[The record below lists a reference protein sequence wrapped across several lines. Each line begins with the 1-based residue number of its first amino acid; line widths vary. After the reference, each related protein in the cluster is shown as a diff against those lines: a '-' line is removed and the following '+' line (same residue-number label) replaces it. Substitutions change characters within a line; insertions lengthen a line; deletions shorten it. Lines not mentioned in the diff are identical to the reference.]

1 MYLVNFYGSS
11 IQYESERKYEKY
23 LTSQEDLKP
32 RSRDVVFQIAG
43 FLKRKS
49 FLLQLNFENKILKK
63 SKFVVYCEIKEK
75 YEPDANMAHYFLG
88 VTNAY
93 DSQIADDINFMLA
106 KKNIEHEN
114 QNFIEFLHDV
124 QEIYL
129 KKLLP
134 ILNSFGDIEELKQNI
149 KHQVEYVT

>member
-1 MYLVNFYGSS
+1 MHLVNFYGSCDS
-11 IQYESERKYEKY
+11 QQKYEKY
-23 LTSQEDLKP
+23 LTSREDLTVSSKN
-32 RSRDVVFQIAG
+32 VVFLIAG
-43 FLKRKS
+43 FFKKKS
-49 FLLQLNFENKILKK
+49 FLLQLNFKNKILKK
-63 SKFVVYCEIKEK
+63 SEFVVYCEIKEK
-75 YEPDANMAHYFLG
+75 YEPDANMAYYFLG

>member
-1 MYLVNFYGSS
+1 MHLVNFYGSCDL
-11 IQYESERKYEKY
+11 QQKYEKY
-23 LTSQEDLKP
+23 LTSREDLKV
-32 RSRDVVFQIAG
+32 SSKNVVFLIAG
-43 FLKRKS
+43 FFKKKS
-49 FLLQLNFENKILKK
+49 FLLQLNFKNKILKK
-63 SKFVVYCEIKEK
+63 SEFVVYCEIKEK
-75 YEPDANMAHYFLG
+75 YEPDANMAYYFLG

>member
-1 MYLVNFYGSS
+1 MHLVNFYGSCDS
-11 IQYESERKYEKY
+11 QQKYEKY
-23 LTSQEDLKP
+23 LTSRKDLTVSSKN
-32 RSRDVVFQIAG
+32 VVFMIAG
-43 FLKRKS
+43 FLKKKS

-88 VTNAY
+88 ITNAY
-93 DSQIADDINFMLA
+93 DSQIAADINFMLA

-149 KHQVEYVT
+149 KHQVEYVS

>member
-1 MYLVNFYGSS
+1 MHLVNFYGLCDS
-11 IQYESERKYEKY
+11 QQKYEKY
-23 LTSQEDLKP
+23 LTSREDLKV
-32 RSRDVVFQIAG
+32 SSKNVVFLIAG
-43 FLKRKS
+43 FLKKKS
-49 FLLQLNFENKILKK
+49 FLLQLNFKNKILKK
-63 SKFVVYCEIKEK
+63 SEFVVYCEIKEK

>member
-1 MYLVNFYGSS
+1 MHLVNFYGLCDS
-11 IQYESERKYEKY
+11 QQKYEKY
-23 LTSQEDLKP
+23 LTSRKDLIVSSKN
-32 RSRDVVFQIAG
+32 VVFLIAG

-63 SKFVVYCEIKEK
+63 SKFVVYCETKEK

>member
-1 MYLVNFYGSS
+1 MHLVNFYGLCDS
-11 IQYESERKYEKY
+11 QQKYEKY
-23 LTSQEDLKP
+23 LTSRKDLIVSSKN
-32 RSRDVVFQIAG
+32 VVFLIAG

-93 DSQIADDINFMLA
+93 DSQIAADINFMLA

>member
-1 MYLVNFYGSS
+1 MHLVNFYGSCDL
-11 IQYESERKYEKY
+11 QQKYEKY
-23 LTSQEDLKP
+23 LTSREDLKV
-32 RSRDVVFQIAG
+32 SSKNVVFLIAG
-43 FLKRKS
+43 FLKKKS
-49 FLLQLNFENKILKK
+49 FLLQLNFKNKILKK
-63 SKFVVYCEIKEK
+63 SEFVVYCEIKEK

-93 DSQIADDINFMLA
+93 DSQIAADINFMLA

-134 ILNSFGDIEELKQNI
+134 ILNSFGDREELKQNI